1 MFPASPAKEVPLKY
15 SSLMKTKILL
25 AEDDPDFGM
34 ILKQY
39 LELEDFEVDWF
50 QNPEDIIP
58 LLSSDFPFHMGILD
72 VMMPNID
79 GFSLAKMIL
88 KEKKDFPLLFLTA
101 KNQKIDRLTGL
112 KIGADDYIAKP
123 CDPEELV
130 LRIKNILKRTTPAI
144 VENHVNIGQYSLDTK
159 KLLLSH
165 PNGNV
170 RMTIREQELLLYL
183 LKHNHSTITRD
194 EILDQLWETN
204 DYFTGRSL
212 DVFISRLRKYFSYD
226 PEVKIQ
232 SLRGI
237 GFEIDFPVNS
247 Y

>member
-1 MFPASPAKEVPLKY
+1 
-15 SSLMKTKILL
+15 MKTKILL
-25 AEDDPDFGM
+25 AEDDSDFGM

-39 LELEDFEVDWF
+39 LELEDFEVSWF
-50 QNPEDIIP
+50 QNPEDIIEI
-58 LLSSDFPFHMGILD
+58 LSSDFPFQIGILD

-88 KEKKDFPLLFLTA
+88 KEKNNFPVLFLTA

-130 LRIKNILKRTTPAI
+130 LRIKNILKRTSPPITEI
-144 VENHVNIGQYSLDTK
+144 QIKIGQYLLDTQ
-159 KLLLSH
+159 KLSLSH
-165 PNGNV
+165 PAGNIRLTV
-170 RMTIREQELLLYL
+170 REQELLLYL
-183 LKHNHSTITRD
+183 LKHNHSMITRD
-194 EILDQLWETN
+194 EILDNLWETN

-212 DVFISRLRKYFSYD
+212 DVFISRLRKYFSND
-226 PEVKIQ
+226 EEVKIQ

-237 GFEIDFPVNS
+237 GFEVDFPTN
-247 Y
+247 

>member
-1 MFPASPAKEVPLKY
+1 
-15 SSLMKTKILL
+15 MKTKILL

-39 LELEDFEVDWF
+39 LELEDFEVIWY
-50 QNPEDIIP
+50 QNPEDILP
-58 LLSSDFPFHMGILD
+58 LLQSGFPFHLGILD
-72 VMMPNID
+72 IMMPNID

-88 KEKKDFPLLFLTA
+88 KEKNDFPLLFLTA

-130 LRIKNILKRTTPAI
+130 LRIRNILKRIQPAAFPQMMK
-144 VENHVNIGQYSLDTK
+144 IGTYSLDTE

-165 PNGNV
+165 HEGNV
-170 RMTIREQELLLYL
+170 RLTAREQELLLYL
-183 LKHNHSTITRD
+183 LKHNQSTIKRD
-194 EILDQLWETN
+194 DILDTLWETN

-212 DVFISRLRKYFSYD
+212 DVFISRLRKYFVHD
-226 PEVKIQ
+226 PHIKIQ

-237 GFEIDFPVNS
+237 GFEIDFPKD
-247 Y
+247 

>member
-1 MFPASPAKEVPLKY
+1 
-15 SSLMKTKILL
+15 MKIKILL
-25 AEDDPDFGM
+25 AEDDSDFGT

-39 LELEDFEVDWF
+39 LELEDFEISWY
-50 QNPEDIIP
+50 QNPEDIVP
-58 LLSSDFPFHMGILD
+58 LITTDFPFQIGILD

-88 KEKKDFPLLFLTA
+88 KEHNNFPLLFLTA

-112 KIGADDYIAKP
+112 KMGADDYIPKP

-130 LRIKNILKRTTPAI
+130 LRIRNILKRTLPPTIDPQI
-144 VENHVNIGQYSLDTK
+144 KIGEYSLDTQ

-170 RMTIREQELLLYL
+170 RMTVREQELLLYL
-183 LKHNHSTITRD
+183 LKHNHSTITRNN
-194 EILDQLWETN
+194 ILDNLWETN

-212 DVFISRLRKYFSYD
+212 DVFISRLRKYFSHD
-226 PEVKIQ
+226 PKVKIQ

-237 GFEIDFPVNS
+237 GFEIDFPTD
-247 Y
+247 

>member
-1 MFPASPAKEVPLKY
+1 
-15 SSLMKTKILL
+15 MKTKILL

-39 LELEDFEVDWF
+39 LELEYFEVSWF
-50 QNPEDIIP
+50 QNPEDVVE
-58 LLSSDFPFHMGILD
+58 LLSSDFPFQIAILD

-88 KEKKDFPLLFLTA
+88 KEKNNFPILFLTA

-130 LRIKNILKRTTPAI
+130 LRIKNILKRISPPITEI
-144 VENHVNIGQYSLDTK
+144 QIKIGQYLLDTQ
-159 KLLLSH
+159 KLSLSH
-165 PNGNV
+165 PDGNV
-170 RMTIREQELLLYL
+170 RLTVREQELLLYL
-183 LKHNHSTITRD
+183 LKHNHSMITRD
-194 EILDQLWETN
+194 NILDNLWETN

-212 DVFISRLRKYFSYD
+212 DVFISRLRKYFSND

-237 GFEIDFPVNS
+237 GFEVDFPTN
-247 Y
+247 

>member
-1 MFPASPAKEVPLKY
+1 
-15 SSLMKTKILL
+15 MKAKILL

-39 LELEDFEVDWF
+39 LELEDFEVSWF
-50 QNPEDIIP
+50 QNPEDIVGI
-58 LLSSDFPFHMGILD
+58 LASDFPFQIGILD

-88 KEKKDFPLLFLTA
+88 KEKSNFPLLFLTA

-130 LRIKNILKRTTPAI
+130 LRIKNILKRISPTI
-144 VENHVNIGQYSLDTK
+144 VEIEIKIGQYSLDTQ

-165 PNGNV
+165 PDGNV
-170 RMTIREQELLLYL
+170 RLTVREQKLLLYL
-183 LKHNHSTITRD
+183 LKHNHTMITRD
-194 EILDQLWETN
+194 NILDNLWETN

-212 DVFISRLRKYFSYD
+212 DVFISRLRKYFSND

-237 GFEIDFPVNS
+237 GFEIDFPTN
-247 Y
+247 

>member
-1 MFPASPAKEVPLKY
+1 
-15 SSLMKTKILL
+15 MKTKILL

-39 LELEDFEVDWF
+39 LELEDFEVSWF
-50 QNPEDIIP
+50 QNPEGIVSR
-58 LLSSDFPFHMGILD
+58 LTSDFPFHMGILD

-88 KEKKDFPLLFLTA
+88 KEKNNFPLLFLTA

-112 KIGADDYIAKP
+112 KIGADDYISKP

-130 LRIKNILKRTTPAI
+130 LRIKNIIKRTTTAVPETI
-144 VENHVNIGQYSLDTK
+144 IKMGQYSLDTK

-165 PNGNV
+165 PHGNI
-170 RMTIREQELLLYL
+170 RLTIREQQLLVYL
-183 LKHNHSTITRD
+183 LQHNHSAITRD
-194 EILDQLWETN
+194 EILDNIWETN

-212 DVFISRLRKYFSYD
+212 DVFISRLRKYFSHD
-226 PEVKIQ
+226 PQIKIQ

-237 GFEIDFPVNS
+237 GFDIDFPD

>member
-1 MFPASPAKEVPLKY
+1 
-15 SSLMKTKILL
+15 MKTRILL
-25 AEDDPDFGM
+25 AEDDSDFGM

-39 LELEDFEVDWF
+39 LELENFEVSWF
-50 QNPEDIIP
+50 QNPEDIVK
-58 LLSSDFPFHMGILD
+58 LLHSDFTFHVGILD

-79 GFSLAKMIL
+79 GFSLAKMII
-88 KEKKDFPLLFLTA
+88 KEKNNFPLLFLTA

-112 KIGADDYIAKP
+112 KLGADDYISKP

-130 LRIKNILKRTTPAI
+130 LRIRNILKRTAPAPTESLI
-144 VENHVNIGQYSLDTK
+144 PIGQYSLDTK

-170 RMTIREQELLLYL
+170 RLTIREQELLVYL
-183 LKHNHSTITRD
+183 LQHNHSAITRD
-194 EILDQLWETN
+194 NILDNLWETN

-212 DVFISRLRKYFSYD
+212 DVFISRLRKYFNHD
-226 PEVKIQ
+226 PEIKIQ

-237 GFEIDFPVNS
+237 GFEIDFPTP
-247 Y
+247 

>member
-1 MFPASPAKEVPLKY
+1 
-15 SSLMKTKILL
+15 MKTKILL
-25 AEDDPDFGM
+25 AEDDSDFGM

-39 LELEDFEVDWF
+39 LELEDFEISWF
-50 QNPEDIIP
+50 QNPQDIIP
-58 LLSSDFPFHMGILD
+58 IITTDFPFQMGILD

-88 KEKKDFPLLFLTA
+88 KEKNNFPLLFLTA

-130 LRIKNILKRTTPAI
+130 LRIKNILKRTSPPAI
-144 VENHVNIGQYSLDTK
+144 GSQVKIGDYLLDTQ

-165 PNGNV
+165 PNGNI
-170 RMTIREQELLLYL
+170 RMTVREQELLLYL
-183 LKHNHSTITRD
+183 LKHNHTTITRNN
-194 EILDQLWETN
+194 ILDNLWETN

-212 DVFISRLRKYFSYD
+212 DVFISRLRKYFSND
-226 PEVKIQ
+226 PKVKIQ

-237 GFEIDFPVNS
+237 GFEIDFPAH
-247 Y
+247 

>member
-1 MFPASPAKEVPLKY
+1 
-15 SSLMKTKILL
+15 MKTKILL

-39 LELEDFEVDWF
+39 LELEDFEVSWF
-50 QNPEDIIP
+50 QNPEDVVP
-58 LLSSDFPFHMGILD
+58 LLQADFPFQIGILD
-72 VMMPNID
+72 VMMPNLD
-79 GFSLAKMIL
+79 GFSLAKMIIR
-88 KEKKDFPLLFLTA
+88 ERNNFPLLFLTA

-130 LRIKNILKRTTPAI
+130 LRIKNILKRTLPAVTESSI
-144 VENHVNIGQYSLDTK
+144 KIGAFSLDTT

-165 PNGNV
+165 PNGNN
-170 RMTIREQELLLYL
+170 RLTIREQELLLYL
-183 LKHNHSTITRD
+183 LKHNRTIITRD
-194 EILDQLWETN
+194 NILDNLWETN

-212 DVFISRLRKYFSYD
+212 DVFISRLRKYFNSD
-226 PEVKIQ
+226 PQIKIQ

-237 GFEIDFPVNS
+237 GFEVDFPTH
-247 Y
+247 

>member
-1 MFPASPAKEVPLKY
+1 
-15 SSLMKTKILL
+15 MKTKILL

-39 LELEDFEVDWF
+39 LELEDFEVTWF
-50 QNPEDIIP
+50 QNPEEIIP
-58 LLSSDFPFHMGILD
+58 VLSSEFHFHLGILD
-72 VMMPNID
+72 IMMPNID

-88 KEKKDFPLLFLTA
+88 KEKPNFPILFLTA

-130 LRIKNILKRTTPAI
+130 LRIKNILKRTAPTATETSI
-144 VENHVNIGQYSLDTK
+144 RIGQYVLDTE

-165 PNGNV
+165 PAGNI
-170 RMTIREQELLLYL
+170 RLTIREQELLLYFL
-183 LKHNHSTITRD
+183 AHNQKTLKRD
-194 EILDQLWETN
+194 DILDRLWETN

-212 DVFISRLRKYFSYD
+212 DVFISRLRKYFQHD
-226 PEVKIQ
+226 PEIKIL

-237 GFEIDFPVNS
+237 GFEINFPKE
-247 Y
+247 

>member
-1 MFPASPAKEVPLKY
+1 
-15 SSLMKTKILL
+15 MKTKILL

-39 LELEDFEVDWF
+39 LELEDFEVSWF
-50 QNPEDIIP
+50 QDPEEILP
-58 LLSSDFPFHMGILD
+58 LLSAGFPFQLGILD

-79 GFSLAKMIL
+79 GFSLAKTIL
-88 KEKKDFPLLFLTA
+88 KEQQNFPIIFLTA
-101 KNQKIDRLTGL
+101 KNQKIDRLMGL

-130 LRIKNILKRTTPAI
+130 LRIRNILKRALPPVTESQI
-144 VENHVNIGQYSLDTK
+144 KIGQYSLDTQ

-165 PNGNV
+165 PDGNV
-170 RMTIREQELLLYL
+170 RMTVREQELLLYL
-183 LKHNHSTITRD
+183 LKHNHSTITRND
-194 EILDQLWETN
+194 ILDNLWETN

-212 DVFISRLRKYFSYD
+212 DVFISRLRKYFSND

-237 GFEIDFPVNS
+237 GFEIDFPIN
-247 Y
+247 

>member
-1 MFPASPAKEVPLKY
+1 
-15 SSLMKTKILL
+15 MKTKILL
-25 AEDDPDFGM
+25 TEDDPDFGM

-39 LELEDFEVDWF
+39 LELEDFEVSWF
-50 QNPEDIIP
+50 QDPEEVVKLIT
-58 LLSSDFPFHMGILD
+58 SDFPFHIGILD

-88 KEKKDFPLLFLTA
+88 KERNSFPLLFLTA

-112 KIGADDYIAKP
+112 KIGADDYIPKP

-130 LRIKNILKRTTPAI
+130 LRIKNILKRTLPVITEPYI
-144 VENHVNIGQYSLDTK
+144 QIGKYHLDTK
-159 KLLLSH
+159 KLQLSH
-165 PNGNV
+165 PDGTV
-170 RMTIREQELLLYL
+170 RLTVREQELLLYL
-183 LKHNHSTITRD
+183 LKHNHSMITRD
-194 EILDQLWETN
+194 NILDHIWETN

-212 DVFISRLRKYFSYD
+212 DVFISRLRKYFSND

-237 GFEIDFPVNS
+237 GFEVDFPIGNS
-247 Y
+247 L